1 MIYCQL
7 AISYDMLHGPWY
19 TFLVNRSSSVTVCR
33 TVKVGFLN
41 IIHIST
47 LWDSKRHTRITQIIA
62 WSFLGRKT
70 SSKILSL
77 QGPSPCFF
85 FFLIFWPLKNLRKT
99 RLCEQYGLNDAARW
113 GVKGPVDLFHGARM
127 AKWTKHICFDIF
139 FCWAILGVIHISW

>member
-7 AISYDMLHGPWY
+7 AISYDILHGPWY
-19 TFLVNRSSSVTVCR
+19 TFLVNRSSSVTVCG

-41 IIHIST
+41 IMHIST

-62 WSFLGRKT
+62 WSFLGRNKSSLCKAQALVFFPWFLGPWKT
-70 SSKILSL
+70 WERPGSVSNMDWMMRP
-77 QGPSPCFF
+77 G
-85 FFLIFWPLKNLRKT
+85 
-99 RLCEQYGLNDAARW
+99 
-113 GVKGPVDLFHGARM
+113 GVIGPVDLFHGARM